1 MAKKKSAAVKS
12 KAGAKTA
19 SKRAALRILVV
30 EARYYENIAAALLTG
45 AARVLDAAGATY
57 DVITVP
63 GALEIPAAIA
73 MAFDAKDASYD
84 GAVALGCVIQGQ
96 TYHFDIVCN
105 ESARGLMDL
114 SLRGVPLGNGILT
127 VDNEAQAFVRSTEE
141 RNKGG
146 EAARA
151 ALAMVALKRQLKK
164 S

>member
-12 KAGAKTA
+12 KAGAKTP
-19 SKRAALRILVV
+19 SKKGPALKFLIV
-30 EARYYENIAAALLTG
+30 EARYYENIAAALLSG
-45 AARVLDAAGATY
+45 ATRVLDAAGATY

-63 GALEIPAAIA
+63 GALEIPAAVA
-73 MAFDAKDASYD
+73 MAFNARAASYD

-96 TYHFDIVCN
+96 TYHFDLVCN

-127 VDNEAQAFVRSTEE
+127 VDNEAQAFVRSSEE

-151 ALAMVALKRQLKK
+151 ALAMVALKRKL

>member
-1 MAKKKSAAVKS
+1 MAKKKSAAKS

-19 SKRAALRILVV
+19 SKSAGLRILIV

-45 AARVLDAAGATY
+45 AARVIAAAGATY

-73 MAFDAKDASYD
+73 MAFDAKGAPYD

-127 VDNEAQAFVRSTEE
+127 VDNEAQALVRSTEE

-151 ALAMVALKRQLKK
+151 ALAMITLKRKLR
-164 S
+164 

>member
-1 MAKKKSAAVKS
+1 MAKKKTAAAKG
-12 KAGAKTA
+12 KAGAKTT
-19 SKRAALRILVV
+19 SKKGAPLKFLIV
-30 EARYYENIAAALLTG
+30 EARYYENIAAALLLG
-45 AARVLDAAGATY
+45 AGRVLDAAGATY

-73 MAFDAKDASYD
+73 MAFDAKGASYD

-127 VDNEAQAFVRSTEE
+127 VDNEAQAFVRSSEE

-151 ALAMVALKRQLKK
+151 ALAMAALKRKL

>member
-1 MAKKKSAAVKS
+1 MAKKAGAAKSSAAK
-12 KAGAKTA
+12 KPAP
-19 SKRAALRILVV
+19 LRILVV

-45 AARVLDAAGATY
+45 AGRVLDAAGATY

-63 GALEIPAAIA
+63 GALEIPAAIS
-73 MAFDAKDASYD
+73 MTFNAKGASYD

-105 ESARGLMDL
+105 ESARGLMEL

-127 VDNEAQAFVRSTEE
+127 VDNEAQALVRSTEE
-141 RNKGG
+141 RNKGA

-151 ALAMVALKRQLKK
+151 ALAMVALKRKLK

>member
-1 MAKKKSAAVKS
+1 MAKKKSAAAKS
-12 KAGAKTA
+12 KAGAKTTTKKGVA
-19 SKRAALRILVV
+19 TKILIV
-30 EARYYENIAAALLTG
+30 EARYYENIAAALLSG
-45 AARVLDAAGATY
+45 ATRVLDAAGATY

-63 GALEIPAAIA
+63 GALEIPAAVA
-73 MAFDAKDASYD
+73 MAFDAKGAPYD

-96 TYHFDIVCN
+96 TYHFDLVCN

-127 VDNEAQAFVRSTEE
+127 VDNEAQAFVRSSEE

-151 ALAMVALKRQLKK
+151 ALAMIALKRSLR
-164 S
+164 